1 MEQRDLPQARLV
13 PRAVLGHVRA
23 AAHGTSGW
31 IWTQWRR
38 IEPQALALALTAIGA
53 LAVLGI
59 TLAIAQSA
67 ISVRPPPEPRPTV
80 IYLMRAPGPSTDQVR
95 AAIQTL
101 GAAQGNVEVCEA
113 GPR

>member
-31 IWTQWRR
+31 VRNQWHR

-53 LAVLGI
+53 LTVLGI

-67 ISVRPPPEPRPTV
+67 IAVRPTPPRPSV
-80 IYLMRAPGPSTDQVR
+80 IYLMRAPGPSPHQVR
-95 AAIQTL
+95 AAMQTL
-101 GAAQGNVEVCEA
+101 GAAQTNVEACPH
-113 GPR
+113 GSR